1 MNIIHDEVWK
11 DIPDYEGYY
20 QCSNMGRVRSLDRHY
35 YNSRG
40 RKRYHAGVI
49 IRQNTDPQRY
59 KQVGLHKNGVS
70 KTFRV
75 HVLVMLCFVGE
86 RQGDDVINHKDGDKD
101 NNSVENLEYCSQ
113 SHNMYHAHST
123 GLIKIIGK
131 KGEANNSSKLLDWQ
145 VSEVRT
151 LHSQGATQI
160 SLALKFNVSKSLI
173 SSIVRGESWR
183 HLL

>member
-1 MNIIHDEVWK
+1 MSIIHDEVWK

-20 QCSNMGRVRSLDRHY
+20 QVSNMGRVRSLDRHY

-49 IRQNTDPQRY
+49 IKQNIDPQRY
-59 KQVGLHKNGVS
+59 RQVGLHRNGVS
-70 KTFRV
+70 RTFRV
-75 HVLVMLCFVGE
+75 HVLVMLVFVGE
-86 RQGDDVINHKDGDKD
+86 RQGVDVINHKDGDKD
-101 NNSVENLEYCSQ
+101 NNSVANLEYCSQ

-145 VSEVRT
+145 VLEIRN
-151 LHSQGATQI
+151 LRSQGLTNKNIAV
-160 SLALKFNVSKSLI
+160 KFNVSESLVSVI
-173 SSIVRGESWR
+173 TRGESWR